1 MGLFSGSIPPSF
13 VLSNN
18 LSTTNTQAIWLCSG
32 AFLSAPV
39 PSHRIHWP
47 LTTDYCSRATVLPP
61 LAPRSTPHAPRS
73 TPHQRV
79 QAGHR
84 PFPAGYC
91 HHRPPNCQ
99 RLNGTRSRRAAGPYS
114 VCHRNSV
121 CYQTRQFLRTNP
133 SVSPRSPPPD
143 RRPFARGRRRS
154 TPGAPDVPVGWPSAG
169 VPVLSPSPAR
179 LRQVLGR
186 TGDQV
191 IDSGWLVWDDER
203 LSRKWRRRPCLIRSS
218 KTRSSTRPFANP
230 TGIGGGGKRGS
241 PTRSSR

>member
-1 MGLFSGSIPPSF
+1 PQHGGNRRSRKGESIGLLLPRFEPGQQIGF
-13 VLSNN
+13 VLAFFSCR
-18 LSTTNTQAIWLCSG
+18 AISPLC
-32 AFLSAPV
+32 
-39 PSHRIHWP
+39 IHWP
-47 LTTDYCSRATVLPP
+47 LTTGHCSFAPRLTRQASGFRPGTDLPP
-61 LAPRSTPHAPRS
+61 LATAI
-73 TPHQRV
+73 
-79 QAGHR
+79 HR
-84 PFPAGYC
+84 HPNWE
-91 HHRPPNCQ
+91 RP
-99 RLNGTRSRRAAGPYS
+99 NGTRSRRAARPYS

-218 KTRSSTRPFANP
+218 KTRSSTRPVANP
-230 TGIGGGGKRGS
+230 TGIGGGGKR
-241 PTRSSR
+241 